1 MILSTRMSVV
11 ARAGFA
17 FVAMLA
23 LAPAFAQDADT
34 SQARAGQALADRLC
48 ATCHVVSREVGP
60 PFVDIAKGPHGSPS
74 SLRDFL
80 RSTQAT
86 VSHTHAMPN
95 PELTQGEID
104 AVAAYIASLKLA
116 K

>member
-1 MILSTRMSVV
+1 MILRTRMSDV

-17 FVAMLA
+17 FAALLA
-23 LAPAFAQDADT
+23 FSPAFAQDAKT
-34 SQARAGQALADRLC
+34 GEALADRLC
-48 ATCHVVSREVGP
+48 AKCHVVSREVGP
-60 PFVDIAKGPHGSPS
+60 PFVDIAKGPHGSFG

-95 PELTQGEID
+95 PELSQSEID
-104 AVAAYIASLKLA
+104 AVAAYIAGLKPA